1 MSVEKGN
8 EKIYL
13 DYLDKEMTIAGIL
26 STFCIASLLV
36 TINSFILPGKDSQ
49 TNIFWKESPWYCGL
63 GLTGFLCAALSFYR
77 QRSLLA
83 YYYGQISLNM
93 FRKKNEEVENLLD
106 ESDGWAT
113 WNFYKTGFGFLSI
126 SFTEFAFVLINSRIH
141 SIGNFQP
148 YIALTI
154 VFIFFISFGLFIF
167 VYSKFPYAEHP
178 FELLKDKKARNKY
191 YEKYGR

>member
-1 MSVEKGN
+1 MSIEKES

-13 DYLDKEMTIAGIL
+13 GYLDKEMTIAGIL

-36 TINSFILPGKDSQ
+36 TINSFILPGKDGQ
-49 TNIFWKESPWYCGL
+49 TNIFWKESPWFCGL
-63 GLTGFLCAALSFYR
+63 GLTGFLGAALSFYR

-93 FRKKNEEVENLLD
+93 VRKKNEEVEDLLD
-106 ESDGWAT
+106 ESDSWAT

-141 SIGNFQP
+141 LTGNFQP
-148 YIALTI
+148 CIALTI
-154 VFIFFISFGLFIF
+154 VFIFFIIFGLFIF
-167 VYSKFPYAEHP
+167 VYSKFPYAVYP
-178 FELLKDKKARNKY
+178 FKLLRDKKARNKY
-191 YEKYGR
+191 FEEFGR